1 MLEKLGAVV
10 VIVGTFAALY
20 GLKTL
25 NLPVFIT
32 VPIVIV
38 AVIIC
43 LVGIVFLFS
52 EGPILTSARQA
63 KSIPQVGESAKGT
76 AS

>member
-10 VIVGTFAALY
+10 VIVGTFMALWVI
-20 GLKTL
+20 KTL

-32 VPIVIV
+32 VPLAFVCT
-38 AVIIC
+38 IIC

-52 EGPILTSARQA
+52 EGPILTSSRRV
-63 KSIPQVGESAKGT
+63 KMVPQVGKTMKET

>member
-1 MLEKLGAVV
+1 MLEKLGAAV

-20 GLKTL
+20 GIKTL
-25 NLPVFIT
+25 NLPIFIT
-32 VPIVIV
+32 VPLVIV
-38 AVIIC
+38 GVIIC

-52 EGPILTSARQA
+52 EGPILTSAWRVKA
-63 KSIPQVGESAKGT
+63 TSRVGKTMKET

>member
-10 VIVGTFAALY
+10 VIVASFVGLY
-20 GLKTL
+20 GIKML
-25 NLPVFIT
+25 NLPIFIT
-32 VPIVIV
+32 IPLVF
-38 AVIIC
+38 AGVIIC

-52 EGPILTSARQA
+52 EGPIFTATRQVKTA
-63 KSIPQVGESAKGT
+63 PQVGKALKET